1 MGFRGV
7 WGALARLLTILVAP
21 ASLAACGAGVAG
33 VVAAS
38 QGSGGGNAAPV
49 LTAFEVVTPK
59 VSRTPLRLVASRPMR
74 APPFLAA
81 QDDQGQR
88 ALTNLDGLPGNEVNL
103 PAGETVLD
111 WDFAPQLGPGFTPR
125 VQLFARR
132 PGGATIDGGEIALG
146 LGNDPPVL

>member
-59 VSRTPLRLVASRPMR
+59 VSPTPLRLVASQPVLV
-74 APPFLAA
+74 ALFLNA

-88 ALTNLDGLPGNEVNL
+88 ALTNLEGIPGNEVSL

-111 WDFAPQLGPGFTPR
+111 WNFAAQLGPGFTPL

-132 PGGATIDGGEIALG
+132 
-146 LGNDPPVL
+146 